1 MNKVSVLFPE
11 LLTDKAAKVLEIMER
26 DGGITHLTALHYNIG
41 SITKEI
47 TRVRDAFPIDNQVI
61 TQVRKDAN
69 GNKYTRW
76 VLEYRNKHFGLDQRM
91 AA

>member
-1 MNKVSVLFPE
+1 MNKFPVMFPE
-11 LLTDKAAKVLEIMER
+11 LLTEKASKVMDIMHR

-41 SITKEI
+41 SITREI
-47 TRVRDAFPIDNQVI
+47 QRVRDAKPLHRQVV

-76 VLEYRNKHFGLDQRM
+76 VFETR

>member
-1 MNKVSVLFPE
+1 MNSKATVMFPE
-11 LLTDKAAKVLEIMER
+11 LLTNKAAKVLEIMQR

-47 TRVRDAFPIDNQVI
+47 TRVRDAFPIGRIVI
-61 TQVRKDAN
+61 TDVRKDAN

-76 VLEYRNKHFGLDQRM
+76 VLENLSHYDMRR